1 MSTWCQFD
9 ISLFILVKMQ
19 AEVIS
24 MATRKSKHPQ
34 YTLRIPQEQL
44 DKIRYIAEYNA
55 RSCNKEIERL
65 VRIHI
70 KNFEKM
76 NGEITRQDIENF
88 NRN

>member
-1 MSTWCQFD
+1 
-9 ISLFILVKMQ
+9 MQ

-70 KNFEKM
+70 KN
-76 NGEITRQDIENF
+76 I
-88 NRN
+88 